1 MSTRVQVMTEKGKVF
16 TYPNMEI
23 ALSLLQKV
31 VERFGSIKQITP
43 IEKYSDNT
51 PRASVTKV
59 AQKPVGM
66 GACPECGSPIAIEEG
81 CRKCHSCG
89 YSACG

>member
-1 MSTRVQVMTEKGKVF
+1 MSTRVQVVTEQGKVF

-31 VERFGSIKQITP
+31 VERFGAIKQITP
-43 IEKYSDNT
+43 IEKYLANT
-51 PRASVTKV
+51 PKASAK
-59 AQKPVGM
+59 QEQPIGM
-66 GACPECGSPIAIEEG
+66 GACPECGSSIVIEEG
-81 CRKCHSCG
+81 CKKCHSCG

>member
-1 MSTRVQVMTEKGKVF
+1 MSTRVQVITEQGKVF

-31 VERFGSIKQITP
+31 VERFGAIKQINP
-43 IEKYSDNT
+43 IEKYLEST
-51 PRASVTKV
+51 PKTSFT
-59 AQKPVGM
+59 QEQPIGM
-66 GACPECGSPIAIEEG
+66 GACPECGSPVAIEEG
-81 CRKCHSCG
+81 CKKCHSCG